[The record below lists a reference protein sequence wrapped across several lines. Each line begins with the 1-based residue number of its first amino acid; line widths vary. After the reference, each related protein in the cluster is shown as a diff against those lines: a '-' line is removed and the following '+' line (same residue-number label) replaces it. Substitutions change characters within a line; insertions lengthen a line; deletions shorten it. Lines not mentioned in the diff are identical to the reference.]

1 MVRLSDA
8 KERPMRE
15 RPFDSLPGEHQQQV
29 RKAAALLA
37 VEFAGTFSLE
47 TVERCVADSYARLLD
62 GAKVTMYLPLLGQR
76 FARERLQAMA
86 KTQGLA
92 FAQPSV
98 LFMCVHNSGRSQIAA
113 AWLRHLCGDDV
124 TVWSGGT
131 DPGGSISAN
140 VAQAMAEVGVD
151 LSDEFPKP
159 WTDEVVEGA
168 DVIITMGCGEACP
181 VIPGK
186 RYEDWSLLHSTGP
199 DLEAARAARDEIREH
214 VKRLASTLGVVSQ

>member
-1 MVRLSDA
+1 
-8 KERPMRE
+8 MRDG
-15 RPFDSLPGEHQQQV
+15 PFDSLAAEHRQQV

-37 VEFAGTFSLE
+37 AEFAGTFGPE
-47 TVERCVADSYARLLD
+47 TVERCVSDSYAQLLD
-62 GAKVTMYLPLLGQR
+62 KATVAMYLPLLGQR
-76 FARERLQAMA
+76 FARERLKAVA

-124 TVWSGGT
+124 MVWSGGT

-140 VAQAMAEVGVD
+140 VAAVMSEVGID

-181 VIPGK
+181 VLAGK
-186 RYEDWSLLHSTGP
+186 RYQDWSLLHSTGP
-199 DLEAARAARDEIREH
+199 DLESARAARDEIREH
-214 VKRLASTLGVVSQ
+214 VERLASTLGAVPK

>member
-1 MVRLSDA
+1 MSD
-8 KERPMRE
+8 
-15 RPFDSLPGEHQQQV
+15 RPFDSLGEEHQQQV
-29 RKAAALLA
+29 RRAAGLLA
-37 VEFAGTFSLE
+37 AEFAGTFGPE
-47 TVERCVADSYARLLD
+47 TVKRCVTDSCARLLD
-62 GAKVTMYLPLLGQR
+62 GATVRAHLPLLGER
-76 FARERLQAMA
+76 FARERLKAMTR
-86 KTQGLA
+86 TQGLA
-92 FAQPSV
+92 FTQPSV

-140 VAQAMAEVGVD
+140 VAEVMAEVGIE
-151 LSDEFPKP
+151 LSEEFPKP

-181 VIPGK
+181 VIAGK

-199 DLEAARAARDEIREH
+199 DIDSARAARDEIREH
-214 VKRLASTLGVVSQ
+214 VERLAATLRVVSQ

>member
-1 MVRLSDA
+1 M
-8 KERPMRE
+8 PE
-15 RPFDSLPGEHQQQV
+15 RPFDSLPEEHRQQV
-29 RKAAALLA
+29 RKLA
-37 VEFAGTFSLE
+37 VVLATEFAGTFGPE

-62 GAKVTMYLPLLGQR
+62 GATVTMYLSLLGQR
-76 FARERLQAMA
+76 FARERLKAMA

-92 FAQPSV
+92 FDQPSV

-113 AWLRHLCGDDV
+113 AWLRQVCGDDV

-140 VAQAMAEVGVD
+140 VAAAMAEVGID
-151 LSDEFPKP
+151 LGEEFPKP

-199 DLEAARAARDEIREH
+199 DLDSARAARDEIREH
-214 VKRLASTLGVVSQ
+214 VERLAATLGPASQ

>member
-1 MVRLSDA
+1 MRD
-8 KERPMRE
+8 RPL
-15 RPFDSLPGEHQQQV
+15 DSLAEEHQQQV

-37 VEFAGTFSLE
+37 AEFAGTFGPE

-62 GAKVTMYLPLLGQR
+62 GATVTMYLPLLGQR
-76 FARERLQAMA
+76 FARERLKAMA

-131 DPGGSISAN
+131 DPGDSISAN
-140 VAQAMAEVGVD
+140 VATVMAEVGID
-151 LSDEFPKP
+151 LSEEFPKP

-199 DLEAARAARDEIREH
+199 DIEAARAARDEIREH
-214 VKRLASTLGVVSQ
+214 VERLASSLGVVLR